1 MISKV
6 CLIILGCSDGPP
18 DILRRSLGI
27 PAAVNHKYM
36 NSRPPQCFQDCD
48 VLCYY
53 CSQNACQYFLQP
65 SGRSVNFDN
74 KLDQAP
80 SGVNER
86 ILDTGLLAS
95 HVSFGSGP

>member
-1 MISKV
+1 MSSKV
-6 CLIILGCSDGPP
+6 CLIAGEPP
-18 DILRRSLGI
+18 DILYRSLGI

-53 CSQNACQYFLQP
+53 CPSQNACQYFLQP

-74 KLDQAP
+74 KLDRAP

-86 ILDTGLLAS
+86 ILDTGLPAS